1 MLLQRARQEL
11 TISSLQFR
19 VQQPEL
25 VFNVALP
32 LLIQKGVDVWGRSA
46 GNTASSHMNTHKPDS
61 QASSCCPDTM
71 GAVLKWLHREVVVQ
85 SSSAT

>member
-32 LLIQKGVDVWGRSA
+32 LLIHKGVDVWGRSA

-61 QASSCCPDTM
+61 SCCPDTR